1 MHYNR
6 FEFGDRIRTLREA
19 KGLTQVRLGM
29 ALNVTSGFISNIECG
44 QKSASIDFLSAL
56 ATFFNVSVDYLMYGN
71 SSPPPYDKRLDD
83 ALKAAIDQIK
93 HARSLANLNAK

>member
-6 FEFGDRIRTLREA
+6 FEFGNRLKALREA

-44 QKSASIDFLSAL
+44 KKSATIEFLSAL
-56 ATFFNVSVDYLMYGN
+56 ATFFNVSADYLMYGN
-71 SSPPPYDKRLDD
+71 SSDSHYGKRLDD
-83 ALKAAIDQIK
+83 ALNAAIDEIK
-93 HARSLANLNAK
+93 SAKNLANFHVK